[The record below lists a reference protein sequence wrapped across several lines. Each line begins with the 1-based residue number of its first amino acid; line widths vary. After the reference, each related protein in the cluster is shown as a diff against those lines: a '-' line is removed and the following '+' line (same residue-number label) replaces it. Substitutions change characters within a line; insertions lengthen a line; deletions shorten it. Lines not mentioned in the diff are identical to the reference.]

1 MTKRYTVVLPT
12 NVSAMRS
19 SLRVGL
25 LIVGTVTRVSAFR
38 GLWVWETAWE
48 QIEQALAAKEPLRVH
63 YRLLKESGG
72 DSV

>member
-1 MTKRYTVVLPT
+1 
-12 NVSAMRS
+12 MRS

-38 GLWVWETAWE
+38 GLVVWETPWE
-48 QIEQALAAKEPLRVH
+48 QIEQALAAKEPLPVH